1 MSKISIKNLMKSKII
16 LLCIASLVLQEVCA
30 QNLEPIDIPIT
41 PKYGEEDTNKMI
53 NEFTQTGSCS
63 LYDFCISYSDV
74 DDTKLIYYS
83 LLMADKY
90 NCSEA
95 YFNTYA
101 MIMRMSKDYNYTLS
115 EELWHFVFSYL
126 KKAGDLEHTGAL
138 FALVSLY
145 KKGNEYVKPEYER
158 AESYLKKLN
167 KVMHRNWKL
176 ENFGK

>member
-1 MSKISIKNLMKSKII
+1 MKSKIV

-30 QNLEPIDIPIT
+30 QNLESIDIPVT
-41 PKYGEEDTNKMI
+41 PKYGEEDMNKMI

-63 LYDFCISYSDV
+63 LYDFCINYSDV

-90 NCSEA
+90 NCPEA

-101 MIMRMSKDYNYTLS
+101 IIMKMSKNYKLS
-115 EELWHFVFSYL
+115 EELWLFGFSYL
-126 KKAGDLEHTGAL
+126 KKAGDLEHIGAL

-145 KKGNEYVKPEYER
+145 KKGNEYVKPENEM
-158 AESYLKKLN
+158 AEAYLKKLN
-167 KVMHRNWKL
+167 KVMHRTWKL

>member
-1 MSKISIKNLMKSKII
+1 MKSKIV

-30 QNLEPIDIPIT
+30 QNLESIDIPVT
-41 PKYGEEDTNKMI
+41 PKYGEEDMNKMI

-63 LYDFCISYSDV
+63 LYDFCINYSDV
-74 DDTKLIYYS
+74 DDTKLFYYS

-90 NCSEA
+90 NCPEA

-101 MIMRMSKDYNYTLS
+101 IIMKMSKNYNYKLS
-115 EELWHFVFSYL
+115 EELWLFGFSYL
-126 KKAGDLEHTGAL
+126 KKAGDLEHIGAL

-145 KKGNEYVKPEYER
+145 KKGNEYVRPENER
-158 AESYLKKLN
+158 AEAYLKKLN
-167 KVMHRNWKL
+167 KVMHRTWKL